1 VQTRLAFLT
10 SSVTACFD
18 KSKHYGVWGMR
29 YRKTEMTHSKEI
41 RRGKKERGE
50 E

>member
-1 VQTRLAFLT
+1 M
-10 SSVTACFD
+10 
-18 KSKHYGVWGMR
+18 G

-41 RRGKKERGE
+41 RGGKKERGE